1 MAPDSVFGIDIFWVY
16 FIYGLAFFCMGLA
29 LAIESSRAPN
39 LAEAKVLLPL
49 AVFGFVHGIHEWL
62 EMTLLKTDWFI
73 SPASLSWLRL
83 AILTISFTSLLVF
96 ALLALR
102 PWGQFSTRAI
112 TLAALALLVYL
123 GCMLLVSLGLRQSQ
137 LDWSQ
142 HAETMVRYT
151 LAIPAAL
158 LAALAL
164 YLQSRRSRS
173 QGRPGLAS
181 SLLVAA
187 ICFIVYAFTQ
197 AVVAPA
203 GGFPANYLNA
213 LSFASITGFPVQLL
227 RAALAVLIT
236 FSMLR
241 ATQILEREREQE
253 LQAAQ
258 TARLQALEQM
268 RQEMSARAAMR
279 QELLRRTVLAQEEE
293 RSRIARE
300 LHDDTAQLLTAFS
313 YNLAAL
319 KESVPNSPKTNEL
332 VARLQALRQQMSQ
345 GIYRMVHDLRPAQ
358 LDDLGLVA
366 ALHALT
372 EEDQKRLGLQVKM
385 QVAGTPQRLD
395 PLAETVLF
403 RVAQEALTNVARHAQ
418 VKGAELQLSFTPA
431 QVVLR
436 VQDHGIGMYGTEQ
449 NHLDRGVGLAT
460 MRERAESVGG
470 ELTIAAAPGAGT
482 EIKLVV
488 PIASEADLSGK
499 EKGNGSNPDHVGG

>member
-83 AILTISFTSLLVF
+83 AVLVISFTSLLVF

-102 PWGQFSTRAI
+102 PWNQFSTREI

-123 GCMLLVSLGLRQSQ
+123 GCMLLVSLGLRRSQ
-137 LDWSQ
+137 LDWS
-142 HAETMVRYT
+142 HLAETMVRYT

-187 ICFIVYAFTQ
+187 ICFLVYAFTQ

-236 FSMLR
+236 FSVLR
-241 ATQILEREREQE
+241 ATQMVEREREQE

-319 KESVPNSPKTNEL
+319 KDSSPT
-332 VARLQALRQQMSQ
+332 R
-345 GIYRMVHDLRPAQ
+345 
-358 LDDLGLVA
+358 
-366 ALHALT
+366 
-372 EEDQKRLGLQVKM
+372 QKR
-385 QVAGTPQRLD
+385 
-395 PLAETVLF
+395 
-403 RVAQEALTNVARHAQ
+403 TNWSPGCRRCASRCRRAYTAWCMTCARR
-418 VKGAELQLSFTPA
+418 S
-431 QVVLR
+431 
-436 VQDHGIGMYGTEQ
+436 
-449 NHLDRGVGLAT
+449 
-460 MRERAESVGG
+460 S
-470 ELTIAAAPGAGT
+470 TIWGW
-482 EIKLVV
+482 
-488 PIASEADLSGK
+488 
-499 EKGNGSNPDHVGG
+499 